1 MDRQIGYIIII
12 KNNLSAVRR
21 DNPYHHIE
29 SSGFTGAVWPEE
41 TETLAGDDGKVDPV
55 DGPESV
61 IVFRQIFGG
70 DDLHGRL
77 LIKIAE
83 KKVRRNRT
91 PCQIAQDE
99 GKHVS

>member
-1 MDRQIGYIIII
+1 MLLDIIAENRDLSFCWRKKTI
-12 KNNLSAVRR
+12 KDTHYRCLA
-21 DNPYHHIE
+21 
-29 SSGFTGAVWPEE
+29 GAVWPEE